1 MGLFSGKKGMILGV
15 ANDFSIAWAI
25 AQKLLAEGAELGFT
39 HLPGDKMERRV
50 RKLADPI
57 GAKLITPCDVQKD
70 DDVARVFD
78 LAQET
83 YGALDFVLHSIAFA
97 PIDDL
102 KCPFVDASRE
112 GFKTA
117 MDISVYSLAIVA
129 RHAARVMPEGGAIAT
144 LTYFGGERVVPGYN
158 MMGVCKAALDA
169 AVKYLAYDLGPKKIR
184 VNGLSAGPVK
194 TLAASAVGDS
204 DKLAGLY
211 EMSSPLERNITR
223 EEVGAAGMFLLSDL
237 ARGIS
242 GEILHVDCGY
252 NVMGSPGRAIETRQ
266 GADPRESQG
275 GQPRPGSLAREGR
288 RVQATMSTRRN
299 SPSRSASASS
309 AADDRFL
316 VRQRPEGT
324 VYAGYWEFPG
334 GKCEPGE
341 DPAAG
346 HGPRMPRGDRP
357 GRRGRSAPAHHDP
370 PLSPRPGRAVLLRL
384 HDRDP
389 AAEPPADSG
398 FAVGAGRRARLAPV
412 PGSQRG
418 DPRRARPQQAVKEPD
433 WD

>member
-57 GAKLITPCDVQKD
+57 GAKLITACDVQKD

-78 LAQET
+78 LASST
-83 YGALDFVLHSIAFA
+83 YGTIDFVLHSIAFA

-129 RHAARVMPEGGAIAT
+129 RNAARVMTQGGSIAAM
-144 LTYFGGERVVPGYN
+144 TYFGGERVVPGYN

-169 AVKYLAYDLGPKKIR
+169 AVKYLAYDLGPKNIR
-184 VNGLSAGPVK
+184 VNALSAGPVK

-211 EMSSPLERNITR
+211 ELSSPLQRNITR
-223 EEVGAAGMFLLSDL
+223 EEVGSAGMLLLSDH
-237 ARGIS
+237 ACGIT
-242 GEILHVDCGY
+242 GEILHVDSGY
-252 NVMGSPGRAIETRQ
+252 NIMGSPGRAIEKVKRLILEKVKA
-266 GADPRESQG
+266 ADPA
-275 GQPRPGSLAREGR
+275 LA
-288 RVQATMSTRRN
+288 
-299 SPSRSASASS
+299 
-309 AADDRFL
+309 AALENDSE
-316 VRQRPEGT
+316 V
-324 VYAGYWEFPG
+324 
-334 GKCEPGE
+334 K
-341 DPAAG
+341 
-346 HGPRMPRGDRP
+346 
-357 GRRGRSAPAHHDP
+357 
-370 PLSPRPGRAVLLRL
+370 RL
-384 HDRDP
+384 
-389 AAEPPADSG
+389 
-398 FAVGAGRRARLAPV
+398 
-412 PGSQRG
+412 
-418 DPRRARPQQAVKEPD
+418 
-433 WD
+433 